1 MFGQFRETV
10 ILHRDVA
17 AITVP
22 NGEPVDLSAGTMAV
36 INQALGGSFT
46 LTIHGNMYRIDGQD
60 ADALGREIPI
70 WPDVAAGA
78 STEAL
83 QEIVWEMLST
93 VHDPEIPV
101 NIVDLGLVYRCE
113 LKEDAR
119 GRVVDIDMTLTAP
132 ACGMGPVLVHD
143 VRNRVGRITGIDAVD
158 VELVFDPPWRREM
171 MSEAAQL
178 ETGLF

>member
-10 ILHRDVA
+10 ILHRDVD

-22 NGEPVDLSAGTMAV
+22 NGDPATLNAGTMAV
-36 INQALGGSFT
+36 VNQALGGSFT
-46 LTIHGNMYRIDGQD
+46 ITVHGNMFRIDGQD

-70 WPDVAAGA
+70 WPDVEAGA
-78 STEAL
+78 SPEAL
-83 QEIVWEMLST
+83 EETVWEMLAT

-113 LKEDAR
+113 LKTDDR
-119 GRVVDIDMTLTAP
+119 GQIVDIDMTLTAP

-143 VRNRVGRITGIDAVD
+143 VRSRVGRITGIDAVD
-158 VELVFDPPWRREM
+158 VELVFDPPWTREK